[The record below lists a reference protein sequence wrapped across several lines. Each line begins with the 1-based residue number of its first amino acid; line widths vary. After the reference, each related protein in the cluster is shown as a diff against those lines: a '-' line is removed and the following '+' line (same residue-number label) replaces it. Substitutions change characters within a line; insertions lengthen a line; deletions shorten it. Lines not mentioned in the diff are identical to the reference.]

1 MVTRSDRDPCA
12 AEPAASEPESEDHF
26 RLLIEGCQHGDP
38 DAFRE
43 LVERTEP
50 QIRRLMGR
58 LLGRR
63 LDLDDLV
70 QEVYLRAWRGLSR
83 FRGDCRLTSWLCRIA
98 VNTAR
103 TWRRDRRLSLP
114 LSGRQEQA
122 LAAPAEIRDD
132 LALALYEQALSTLSP
147 ELRMVFVLHEAEG
160 RSYREVAAILDCPIG
175 TVMSRLHR
183 ARARILRYLRESGQ
197 ELIP

>member
-1 MVTRSDRDPCA
+1 V
-12 AEPAASEPESEDHF
+12 DHC
-26 RLLIEGCQHGDP
+26 RHLIEGCQRGDP
-38 DAFRE
+38 EAFRE
-43 LVERTEP
+43 LVELTEP

-63 LDLDDLV
+63 CDLDDLV

-98 VNTAR
+98 VNAVQ
-103 TWRRDRRLSLP
+103 TWRRDRRLSQS
-114 LSGRQEQA
+114 LSDDHQQTLR
-122 LAAPAEIRDD
+122 APAEIRDD
-132 LALALYEQALSTLSP
+132 IALVLYEQALETLAP
-147 ELRMVFVLHEAEG
+147 ELRAVFVLHEAEG
-160 RSYREVAAILDCPIG
+160 RSYREVSEILDCPMG

-183 ARARILRYLRESGQ
+183 ARTRILEYIREAGQ